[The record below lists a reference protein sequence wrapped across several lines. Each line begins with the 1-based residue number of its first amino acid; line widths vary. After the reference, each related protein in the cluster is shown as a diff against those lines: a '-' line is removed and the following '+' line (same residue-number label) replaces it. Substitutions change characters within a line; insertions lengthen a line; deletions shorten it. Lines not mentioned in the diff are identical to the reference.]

1 MRGYILSIVFA
12 VNSFYACAQQL
23 LILDRFNGNKIVND
37 STITVYSSD
46 PATIELTQ
54 YFTLK
59 NNTDKP
65 LALFLRKSI
74 NSINDSTIDYFCF
87 GIKCWPDTYLTDVP
101 DSIQP
106 GASDSTFASHVVHF
120 RRFENPPL
128 PHGKSSI
135 TYTIFDNTSLP
146 EPVRATVTV
155 VYHLSGLSIEEDFQR
170 VIGVWPNPA
179 IQSIT
184 LRTNQIGP
192 GNCKKK
198 LQIYNSIGVQVEETD
213 IWLENYQATYQCNSL
228 DKGIYIGLL
237 SGQKGERISF
247 RFQVL

>member
-1 MRGYILSIVFA
+1 MRGYILMIVLAVTSCFA
-12 VNSFYACAQQL
+12 SAQQL

-37 STITVYSSD
+37 STLTVYSSD
-46 PATIELTQ
+46 PTTIELTQ

-106 GASDSTFASHVVHF
+106 GASDSTFASHVVHY

-128 PHGKSSI
+128 PPGSSSI
-135 TYTIFDNTSLP
+135 TYTIFDNTTFP
-146 EPVRATVTV
+146 DPVKAKVTV
-155 VYHLSGLSIEEDFQR
+155 VYHLSSLSIEEHSQK
-170 VIGVWPNPA
+170 VIGVWPNPT
-179 IQSIT
+179 SRNIT
-184 LRTNQIGP
+184 FRTNPIGP
-192 GNCKKK
+192 VNSMRK
-198 LQIYNSIGVQVEETD
+198 LAIYNSMGSLIDESVVR
-213 IWLENYQATYQCNSL
+213 LENYQATYPVEILNA
-228 DKGIYIGLL
+228 GFYFGLL
-237 SGQKGERISF
+237 SGSKGEKVF
-247 RFQVL
+247 FKFQVL